1 MTFIKKILMPAA
13 CMVTAFAATAGPLT
27 VSARLDSVK
36 MLMGNVT
43 TVNLEVVQDEN
54 VKGYFPLLRL
64 AAEKGRAAVA
74 GDSVEIGAPIS
85 IDTVRVGSGRLQINY
100 VVPVQAFDSG
110 TYVLPPFHF
119 VAGRDSAASKPLN
132 LQIVPVKAL
141 ATDSISPMAG
151 VVEGKGASVLDSLPD
166 WLYYYWW
173 VILLAILAA
182 IGCWWYIMRRKQ
194 AKPLVPKPVK
204 VIDPADEALASLKNL
219 KERKLWEQ
227 GREKE
232 YFTDLTD
239 ILRRYLVRR
248 FDINAMEMT
257 SNDII
262 RALAESDANRSRDFV
277 RRVLDM
283 ADFVKFAKVRPLP
296 ADNVKA
302 YNDAYDFVKE
312 TAKRPDPQ
320 ADSRTDAPAGSAA
333 PKDNGTKGPDTVSGK
348 GKEVE
353 S

>member
-1 MTFIKKILMPAA
+1 MKLFNRILIASLFSAVSLSAM
-13 CMVTAFAATAGPLT
+13 AGPLT

-43 TVNLEVVQDEN
+43 AVNIEVVQDEN
-54 VKGYFPLLRL
+54 VKGAFPLLKL
-64 AAEKGRAAVA
+64 AAEKGRATVA
-74 GDSVEIGAPIS
+74 GDSVEIGAPVS
-85 IDTVRVGSGRLQINY
+85 IDTVKVGSGRLQINY

-110 TYVLPPFHF
+110 TYVLPPLWF
-119 VAGRDSAASKPLN
+119 VAGRDSAASAPLN

-141 ATDSISPMAG
+141 ATDTISPMAG
-151 VVEGKGASVLDSLPD
+151 VVEGKGATIMDSVPD

-173 VILLAILAA
+173 VILLVLLLASGA
-182 IGCWWYIMRRKQ
+182 CWYISRRKA

-204 VIDPADEALASLKNL
+204 VIDPAEEALASLKNL

-257 SNDII
+257 SSQII
-262 RALAESDANRSRDFV
+262 RALSESDANRSRDFV

-302 YNDAYDFVKE
+302 YNDAYDFVTE
-312 TAKRPDPQ
+312 TAKKPEPE
-320 ADSRTDAPAGSAA
+320 A
-333 PKDNGTKGPDTVSGK
+333 
-348 GKEVE
+348 GKEVKQ
-353 S
+353 